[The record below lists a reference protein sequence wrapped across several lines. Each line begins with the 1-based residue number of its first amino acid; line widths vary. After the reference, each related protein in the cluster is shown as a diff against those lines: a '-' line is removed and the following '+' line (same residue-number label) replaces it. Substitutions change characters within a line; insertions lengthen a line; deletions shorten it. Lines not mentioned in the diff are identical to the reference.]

1 MKRFYYLL
9 LLLFVA
15 GGVASCEKDYQ
26 PQRQPAPEPEVQ
38 MSAEERAMLGLWTR
52 SVESEGYYGAIYGAM
67 RQDAELRLYEEG
79 RGQMMQEFYTDGVL
93 SSWSRG
99 ALSYRIE
106 DGILYIGG
114 PHGEDVVA
122 WNYTLLG
129 DTLTLTTDNDGE
141 VIKWSF
147 TRTEDADDRLVGCW
161 DAATVDASGGR
172 VERHYK
178 FATPTYGDVY
188 EMVYDQRGACID
200 TRFLYDFRYTISGDC
215 IQFKK
220 LVCGTDGVIFNKYFR
235 LEGTKLYLRDKVNGE
250 EVMYSNFYEENGL
263 PFRP

>member
-1 MKRFYYLL
+1 
-9 LLLFVA
+9 
-15 GGVASCEKDYQ
+15 
-26 PQRQPAPEPEVQ
+26 
-38 MSAEERAMLGLWTR
+38 MLGLWTR
-52 SVESEGYYGAIYGAM
+52 SVEGEDAFYGAM
-67 RQDAELRLYEEG
+67 RQDAELRFYEEG
-79 RGQMMQEFYTDGVL
+79 RGQMFQEFFTDGVL
-93 SSWSRG
+93 SSWSRA

-114 PHGEDVVA
+114 PHGEDVIA

-129 DTLTLTTDNDGE
+129 DALTLTTDYEGE
-141 VIKWSF
+141 VVKWSF

-172 VERHYK
+172 VERHYQ

-188 EMVYDQRGACID
+188 EMVYDQRGVCID

-220 LVCGTDGVIFNKYFR
+220 LVGGTDGVIFNKYFR

>member
-15 GGVASCEKDYQ
+15 GGVASCQKDYQ

-38 MSAEERAMLGLWTR
+38 MSAEERAMLGLWAR
-52 SVESEGYYGAIYGAM
+52 SVESEDVYYGAM

-79 RGQMMQEFYTDGVL
+79 RGQMLQEFYTDGVL

-129 DTLTLTTDNDGE
+129 DTLTLTTDYDGE
-141 VIKWSF
+141 VVKWSF

-188 EMVYDQRGACID
+188 EMVYDQRGVCTD
-200 TRFLYDFRYTISGDC
+200 TRFLYDFRYTISGDR
-215 IQFKK
+215 IQFKM
-220 LVCGTDGVIFNKYFR
+220 LVGGTDGVIFNKYFR

-263 PFRP
+263 PFHP

>member
-1 MKRFYYLL
+1 ML

-15 GGVASCEKDYQ
+15 GGVASCQKDYQ

-52 SVESEGYYGAIYGAM
+52 SVEGEDAFYGAM
-67 RQDAELRLYEEG
+67 RQDAELRFYEEG
-79 RGQMMQEFYTDGVL
+79 RGQMFQEFFTDGVL
-93 SSWSRG
+93 SSWSRA

-114 PHGEDVVA
+114 PHGEDVIA

-129 DTLTLTTDNDGE
+129 DALTLTTDYEGE
-141 VIKWSF
+141 VVKWSF

-172 VERHYK
+172 VERHYQ

-188 EMVYDQRGACID
+188 EMVYDQRGVCID

-220 LVCGTDGVIFNKYFR
+220 LVGGTDGVIFNKYFR

>member
-1 MKRFYYLL
+1 
-9 LLLFVA
+9 
-15 GGVASCEKDYQ
+15 
-26 PQRQPAPEPEVQ
+26 
-38 MSAEERAMLGLWTR
+38 MLGLWTR
-52 SVESEGYYGAIYGAM
+52 SVESEGYYGAFYGAM

-79 RGQMMQEFYTDGVL
+79 RGQMFQEFFTDGVL
-93 SSWSRG
+93 SSWSRA

-114 PHGEDVVA
+114 PHGEDVIA

-129 DTLTLTTDNDGE
+129 DALTLTTDYEGE
-141 VIKWSF
+141 VVKWSF

-161 DAATVDASGGR
+161 DAATVDASGNR

-200 TRFLYDFRYTISGDC
+200 TRFLYDFRYTISGDR

-220 LVCGTDGVIFNKYFR
+220 LVGGTDGLPFTKYFR
-235 LEGTKLYLRDKVNGE
+235 LEGTKLYLRDKANGE

>member
-1 MKRFYYLL
+1 ML

-26 PQRQPAPEPEVQ
+26 PQPQPQPEPEPEVQ
-38 MSAEERAMLGLWTR
+38 MSAEERALLGLWTR

-79 RGQMMQEFYTDGVL
+79 RGQMFQEFFTDGVL
-93 SSWSRG
+93 SSWSRA

-114 PHGEDVVA
+114 PHGEDVIA

-129 DTLTLTTDNDGE
+129 DALTLTTDYEGE
-141 VIKWSF
+141 VVKWSF

-172 VERHYK
+172 VERHYQ

-188 EMVYDQRGACID
+188 EMVYDQRGACIE

-220 LVCGTDGVIFNKYFR
+220 LVGGTDGVIFNKYFR